1 MATAVRCRSTS
12 STAAATAY
20 STTPSAGTCCRTGRS
35 GRRGGADDR
44 CRRWG
49 WCRSPTASTE
59 AVAVADGRSPRRS
72 ARALF
77 LACVQEDICR
87 AWQEL
92 AAEAAPTR
100 AQAKARGFR
109 RPYKARRVDAF
120 AFDLRSEQR
129 RGGKEGGSPSKDR

>member
-1 MATAVRCRSTS
+1 MTTRRASTFCRS
-12 STAAATAY
+12 
-20 STTPSAGTCCRTGRS
+20 RRS
-35 GRRGGADDR
+35 GQLGGADDR

-100 AQAKARGFR
+100 AHAKARGFR
-109 RPYKARRVDAF
+109 RSSKARR
-120 AFDLRSEQR
+120 EI
-129 RGGKEGGSPSKDR
+129 GKEQGGEQVGQVG

>member
-1 MATAVRCRSTS
+1 MTTRRASTFCRS
-12 STAAATAY
+12 
-20 STTPSAGTCCRTGRS
+20 RRS
-35 GRRGGADDR
+35 GQLGGADDR

-49 WCRSPTASTE
+49 WWRSPTASTE

-87 AWQEL
+87 AWQER

-100 AQAKARGFR
+100 APAKARGFP
-109 RPYKARRVDAF
+109 RPHKARKVDAF
-120 AFDLRSEQR
+120 AVYLELDFLGPPEPT
-129 RGGKEGGSPSKDR
+129 RGAGDRKSAQWGEREWKW